1 MKMAAWIRALGIV
14 CAVGVIAACAGGEDE
29 ATQREAEFAAIEQQ
43 KAALEA
49 KRLEVAQLEERLA
62 AARALGEEGEEAE
75 EAAEGEA
82 MDGEPM
88 GGEAMGGE
96 TASVEELEQQLA
108 QARDEAQALGEEFMT
123 NLVGFLNSA
132 NMVQGEEPT
141 GVLLE
146 AIRMKSAEDLIIA
159 KEYISAGGDYRRAI
173 EILQTALML
182 DPDNPELVA
191 ALEQAKADQYMT
203 EERFAQV
210 SKGMTMDQVRE
221 RLGTVNVHNVREYP
235 EKNVTAWFYRR
246 EDKGAAGVYFQDKDG
261 EMVVYRADYDAI
273 TPGGEEAEEG

>member
-1 MKMAAWIRALGIV
+1 MAAWIRALGIV

-75 EAAEGEA
+75 EAAE
-82 MDGEPM
+82 
-88 GGEAMGGE
+88 GEAMGGE